1 MKRTSNQVSPTN
13 SDLGRRFK
21 IERNS
26 LVVARSSDE
35 QFQGSN
41 GDKSVKISKIKINEK
56 NRGMKK
62 SLMKSS
68 GSFVIDFNKE
78 NSAFKSRRMIKTIS
92 GAIKTV
98 DEMKEEYYNVKR
110 FNVELLVDN
119 QELGRLNNEL
129 NSEALRQGK
138 ELSQLKQ
145 DLDEQK
151 TQTRANRDQLSQA
164 QEHNEELLTQNK
176 KLVEDSKA
184 MTDFMLMNFSKVG
197 EDLKD
202 SRDELGFVK
211 RELAIEIQLLRRIVL
226 KKLVPRLEEA
236 NNNCTLLCAVND
248 AYEKEKGEVSLKV
261 NMIQRVCEE
270 GSGKADFQQI
280 NELCTQIFEIQ
291 DQTKS
296 QDSDSMEEYGEP
308 SRDSL
313 DSQNQAREPR
323 DSKAVKKD
331 LHAMK
336 KPSFSDQIYKSGDQ
350 NKMPTFLTVPS
361 KDYNKLIY
369 SELSLETQQKLS
381 HEKNVLGKVS
391 VDRNLKYRGSQALA
405 EKSRETN
412 ESAQKYQINY
422 DNSYMGQSSSGESE
436 EFNNGMDVL
445 LKEYMTDKM
454 KKKTSEASSHVPRPP
469 YNTEQHKEVN
479 LDEYILRTGEEEL
492 TDSDKDQ
499 NKQFNVDL
507 NTKGELKIPEVKDR
521 ISQSQ
526 SLSRNWPTSKNNEIE
541 DGNLDR
547 ESGFEDIVENLIGV
561 MCLEDET
568 LRKHVCRLYNKLF
581 EKNEDQLMGTNEEML
596 RSLQES
602 LNFKNKMIECL
613 SEDEKQEVAREALRI
628 FKEKLNESAK
638 SGSLKVRQ
646 GYNSVKKKSRGNETT
661 DELVTKVD
669 QLEKENKVFVGEL
682 ERQNKLNKSMNN
694 ELEALKNELEEKT
707 RKEEELTEEVAILQ
721 QRLELFNQE
730 NQTEMSEYNDEYQ
743 GNDPM
748 MHRLSNNMLIIQEAD
763 EEYEMDSML
772 SGQDLQ
778 DQAQKMIL
786 QKFDTK
792 PDNASIDNESHYSF
806 FKDHGKSDDEGDFD
820 SENIR
825 SLPEI
830 RPKLLKRRAT
840 ESGRRL
846 SKDHL
851 QKYIDDMSGPVK
863 PKKRKTIGNVGM
875 ALVRKR
881 LEKSESYN
889 PEPQKSNTFEFE
901 GMDLK
906 MNRTLDE
913 PTSKSQEF
921 KKIKLKRLISDP
933 ISKSVANHD
942 KASELVESPRQLNSE
957 TKLDLSLGQSG
968 TVTPEPIISFISQDR
983 TTNQRFNFSK
993 NFEDS
998 ENRKIRYL
1006 VTEVSTTK
1014 ANDASRKSKCPTGA
1028 QPRTSSKTPSKRTSS
1043 TFSEIWRSSTRF
1055 RSPRR
1060 ILPWTLN

>member
-1 MKRTSNQVSPTN
+1 MNTSEIVIRDLKRTSNQASPTN

-21 IERNS
+21 MERNS
-26 LVVARSSDE
+26 IVVARSSDE
-35 QFQGSN
+35 TGPN
-41 GDKSVKISKIKINEK
+41 GDKAMKISKITINEK
-56 NRGMKK
+56 GLKK

-68 GSFVIDFNKE
+68 GSFLIDFNKE

-129 NSEALRQGK
+129 NSEALRRTK
-138 ELSQLKQ
+138 ELAQLRDELEQQRSRKSVDGDKLKEAQ
-145 DLDEQK
+145 DHNDELI
-151 TQTRANRDQLSQA
+151 A
-164 QEHNEELLTQNK
+164 QNK

-184 MTDFMLMNFSKVG
+184 MTDFMLMNFLKVG

-202 SRDELGFVK
+202 SRDELEFVK
-211 RELAIEIQLLRRIVL
+211 RELSIEVQLLRRIVL

-261 NMIQRVCEE
+261 NMIQRMCAERE
-270 GSGKADFQQI
+270 GEADFDRIDQF
-280 NELCTQIFEIQ
+280 CKQIFEIQ

-296 QDSDSMEEYGEP
+296 QDSASALDYEDP
-308 SRDSL
+308 SRDTLESPVEATKE
-313 DSQNQAREPR
+313 DGPEEVQRELYV
-323 DSKAVKKD
+323 AKKSGSE
-331 LHAMK
+331 AM
-336 KPSFSDQIYKSGDQ
+336 YKSSEQ
-350 NKMPTFLTVPS
+350 NPAGTFLTVPS

-381 HEKNVLGKVS
+381 SEQNVLGKVS
-391 VDRNLKYRGSQALA
+391 VDRHLKSRHTNQLA
-405 EKSRETN
+405 EQSRETN

-422 DNSYMGQSSSGESE
+422 DNSYMGQSSSGDSE

-454 KKKTSEASSHVPRPP
+454 KKKMSEASSHVPRPP
-469 YNTEQHKEVN
+469 YKTEQHREVN
-479 LDEYILRTGEEEL
+479 FEEYILKTGQEAPSESEKAE
-492 TDSDKDQ
+492 DK
-499 NKQFNVDL
+499 KFHMSL
-507 NTKGELKIPEVKDR
+507 NPEGSVKHQLEINDF
-521 ISQSQ
+521 SQ

-541 DGNLDR
+541 DGDLDR
-547 ESGFEDIVENLIGV
+547 ESGFEDIVEKLVGV
-561 MCLEDET
+561 MCLEDEE
-568 LRKHVCRLYNKLF
+568 LRKQVCKLYNKMF
-581 EKNEDQLMGTNEEML
+581 EKSEDQFMGTNEEML

-613 SEDEKQEVAREALRI
+613 SETEKQEVAQEALRL
-628 FKEKLNESAK
+628 FKVKLEEAARVLSTGGKSAY
-638 SGSLKVRQ
+638 S
-646 GYNSVKKKSRGNETT
+646 SVKKKSRGNETM
-661 DELVTKVD
+661 DELQTK
-669 QLEKENKVFVGEL
+669 LTRAEKENRILVGEL
-682 ERQNKLNKSMNN
+682 EKKNKANKSVSS
-694 ELEALKNELEEKT
+694 ELEQTRSELEEKR
-707 RKEEELTEEVAILQ
+707 RKEEELNEEVAILQ
-721 QRLELFNQE
+721 QRLELFDRE

-743 GNDPM
+743 GPDPM

-778 DQAQKMIL
+778 DQAQRLIL
-786 QKFDTK
+786 QKFETR
-792 PDNASIDNESHYSF
+792 PDNASVDNESHYSF
-806 FKDHGKSDDEGDFD
+806 FKDHAKSDDEGDFD

-830 RPKLLKRRAT
+830 RPKLKRRAT

-851 QKYIDDMSGPVK
+851 QKYIDDMSK
-863 PKKRKTIGNVGM
+863 PPKTKKRRTVGNLAM
-875 ALVRKR
+875 AMGRKR

-889 PEPQKSNTFEFE
+889 LNRPKSSSFEFE
-901 GMDLK
+901 GVKLK

-913 PTSKSQEF
+913 TTSKSQDF

-933 ISKSVANHD
+933 ISKSQTNHD
-942 KASELVESPRQLNSE
+942 QAGGLVESPRDPSGE
-957 TKLDLSLGQSG
+957 TKLNSSLGQSEA
-968 TVTPEPIISFISQDR
+968 VTPEPMVSFISQDR
-983 TTNQRFNFSK
+983 VTNQRFNFSK

-998 ENRKIRYL
+998 EIRKQR
-1006 VTEVSTTK
+1006 
-1014 ANDASRKSKCPTGA
+1014 
-1028 QPRTSSKTPSKRTSS
+1028 
-1043 TFSEIWRSSTRF
+1043 
-1055 RSPRR
+1055 
-1060 ILPWTLN
+1060 